1 MKKVDSEEA
10 GERPDGE
17 YFGLKVKI
25 CNGKVIH
32 VIASVKGFFAVGKQL
47 SHCHSIVD
55 LLQNVSNAFS
65 KVTYN
70 TLLYGIALVQIHL
83 NVLQIMRA
91 TKLSYI
97 VLGIDAG
104 L

>member
-1 MKKVDSEEA
+1 LKKVDGEEA
-10 GERPDGE
+10 GEKRDGD

-55 LLQNVSNAFS
+55 LLQNVSNAFA
-65 KVTYN
+65 KVII
-70 TLLYGIALVQIHL
+70 TLMLCI
-83 NVLQIMRA
+83 LQIFLLLPQRN
-91 TKLSYI
+91 
-97 VLGIDAG
+97 
-104 L
+104 